1 MCRRHCYYY
10 RFLRRTLQRSELYWA
25 SLNLLQRYQEF
36 IKKENLFLP
45 KEKLL
50 VAVSGGVD
58 SVVLCELCKQADHDF
73 EIAHCN
79 FQLRGEESER
89 DERFVAG
96 LGEKYK
102 VEVKV
107 KKFDTERFAEEN
119 KMSIQEA
126 ARALRYEWFEE
137 LVRSRESIVRSPNSE
152 RRTPNSELRT
162 PNSRL
167 RTFLLT
173 AHHADDNAETVLMNF
188 CRGTG
193 LHGLTGIPISVGNIK
208 RPLLRFTKD
217 ELIQFAKENKLDFIE
232 DSSNLSSKYTRN
244 LFRNEIIP
252 AISKVYPQ
260 VSENLNDNI
269 TRFKEIEKLYTVA
282 VGDIKKKLVK
292 EKGNE
297 WHIPIKQLMGYN
309 NKALIYEI
317 ISNFGF
323 SEKQIDEVI
332 KLSTSDSGRFI
343 DSPTSHYRII
353 RHRHWFIVSPVQSE
367 VSGIIII
374 EETNNQVKFQEGK
387 IEIERLQTSNP
398 DKSGQALKPQ
408 IPINRDRLSN
418 SIALLDSKEISFPFI
433 LRKWKA
439 GDYFYPLGMKKKKK
453 LSRFFIDQKF
463 SKPEKEKTWVIE
475 MNKKIIWIVGQR
487 IDERFK
493 VTEKTKSVLKL
504 IHRPPGV

>member
-1 MCRRHCYYY
+1 M
-10 RFLRRTLQRSELYWA
+10 T
-25 SLNLLQRYQEF
+25 LLQRYQQF
-36 IKKENLFLP
+36 VKRENLFSP
-45 KEKLL
+45 KDKLL
-50 VAVSGGVD
+50 LAVSGGVD
-58 SVVLCELCKQADHDF
+58 SVVLCELCKQANYAF

-79 FQLRGEESER
+79 FQVRGEESER
-89 DERFVAG
+89 DEKFVRG

-107 KKFDTERFAEEN
+107 KKFDTQRFAEEN

-126 ARALRYEWFEE
+126 ARALRYEWFDE
-137 LVRSRESIVRSPNSE
+137 LIRSSEFSARSQDPHLPAPDS
-152 RRTPNSELRT
+152 P
-162 PNSRL
+162 L

-193 LHGLTGIPISVGNIK
+193 LHGLTGIPVAYGNIK
-208 RPLLRFTKD
+208 RPLLLFTKE
-217 ELIQFAKENKLDFIE
+217 ELIQFAKDNKLGFVE

-252 AISKVYPQ
+252 AISKVYPKA
-260 VSENLNDNI
+260 SENLNDNI
-269 TRFKEIEKLYTVA
+269 SRFKEIENLYKVA

-292 EKGNE
+292 AKGSE

-317 ISNFGF
+317 ISDFGF
-323 SEKQIDEVI
+323 SEKQIVEVI
-332 KLSTSDSGRFI
+332 KLSESDSGKFI

-353 RHRHWFIVSPVQSE
+353 RHRHWFIVSPVQS
-367 VSGIIII
+367 VASGIIII
-374 EETNNQVKFQEGK
+374 EEKNKRVAFQEGR

-398 DKSGQALKPQ
+398 DKSGQPLKPQ
-408 IPINRDRLSN
+408 TSN
-418 SIALLDSKEISFPFI
+418 SIALLDLKEVSFPFI

-439 GDYFYPLGMKKKKK
+439 GDYFYPLGMNKKKK

-463 SKPEKEKTWVIE
+463 SKTEKEKAWVIE

-493 VTEKTKSVLKL
+493 VTEKSKSVLKL
-504 IHRPPGV
+504 TYYPPGV